1 MDNRREGGEEMSEE
15 EELEGF
21 GKRRCPHCLE
31 LITPERRDNTLI
43 CPKCGKV
50 IERKLPGGK
59 TLRIEH
65 PEEEEEE
72 NIVPASELTVDWSL
86 ERLPIN
92 EVKARTPFVIY
103 NWHIRPSRFRPG
115 TDYAIMECEDNQGR
129 KFRWNTSGKAVI
141 ASLEEAERRGAQKI
155 LVREVLYDE
164 VGGRPVNIRIR

>member
-1 MDNRREGGEEMSEE
+1 MSEE